1 MSIAGSAQEPPVNM
15 HMRARWPSS
24 VPCADVWGDGHFLF
38 GAHYQR
44 GGGPAQITILD
55 ILNPDAPVLASIY
68 FIPPPG
74 NQSGPED
81 VQASNGLLFT
91 GNETVASG
99 SDGAFVADVRNP
111 YNPRYLGNI
120 DVPNFR
126 RVHTLSYDPD
136 SRFLYLANSRR
147 PEFAVIDLRW
157 LTPDMPP
164 FGTITSPTWHVQNVG
179 SSFVHEVYA
188 RNGRLYAAAW
198 DSGVWVYDVSDV
210 ANSPPRLLGF
220 APGNST
226 HSAVP
231 SEDGRFIVTAE
242 EFTGGGIKLYEATP
256 NGQGGLNI
264 LLRDSFTISTS
275 RATSA
280 HQPFIKGNRVYVSWY
295 EAGVQVFEIN
305 RDTKRLEWVASFDTS
320 PYTGATGYNGCW
332 SVYPYLGDDRIL
344 VGDIQTG
351 FWILALEVPTVVGT
365 VQVAGLTR
373 NPTGLAL
380 TVEFH
385 RPVDGQLVATYSV
398 VPESD
403 GHYRLEDVR
412 RGTYDVIVRA
422 PGLLCTRANGQT
434 FAYGQVTTLN
444 LTLRAGDVNEDG
456 HIDDADLLQVLF
468 AFGQTGS
475 NLPEDLDRN
484 GTVDD
489 ADLLAVLFN
498 FGSGC

>member
-1 MSIAGSAQEPPVNM
+1 MSM
-15 HMRARWPSS
+15 HVRARWTSS
-24 VPCADVWGDGHFLF
+24 VACADVWGDGHFLF

-44 GGGPAQITILD
+44 GGGPAQVTILD

-91 GNETVASG
+91 GNETSVSG
-99 SDGAFVADVRNP
+99 SDGAFVADVRDP

-120 DVPNFR
+120 NVPNFR

-157 LTPDMPP
+157 LTPDAAP
-164 FGTITSPTWHVQNVG
+164 FGTITTPRWHVQNVG

-188 RNGRLYAAAW
+188 RNGRLYASAW
-198 DSGVWVYDVSDV
+198 DSGVWVYDVSNV
-210 ANSPPRLLGF
+210 ATQPPRLLGS

-242 EFTGGGIKLYEATP
+242 EFTGGGIKLYEAIP
-256 NGQGGLNI
+256 NSSGGLDI
-264 LLRDSFTISTS
+264 VLRDSFALPTS
-275 RATSA
+275 RATCA
-280 HQPFIKGNRVYVSWY
+280 HQPFVKGNRVYVSWY

-305 RDTKRLEWVASFDTS
+305 PDAKRLEWVASFDTS

-344 VGDIQTG
+344 AGDIQTG
-351 FWILALEVPTVVGT
+351 FWILALEVPVLEGA
-365 VQVAGLTR
+365 VQVAGLPQLPQGFR
-373 NPTGLAL
+373 FRI
-380 TVEFH
+380 EFR
-385 RPVDGQLVATYSV
+385 RPSDGQTVATYTAT
-398 VPESD
+398 PDSD
-403 GHYRLEDVR
+403 GQYRIEDVR
-412 RGTYDVIVRA
+412 RGTYDLVVSA
-422 PGLLCTRANGQT
+422 PGMLCARVQNLSFSYGQT
-434 FAYGQVTTLN
+434 TTLN
-444 LTLRAGDVNEDG
+444 LTLRAGDVNSDG
-456 HIDDADLLQVLF
+456 QIDDADLLTVLF
-468 AFGQTGS
+468 AFGRSGS
-475 NLPEDLDRN
+475 ALPEDVNGD

>member
-1 MSIAGSAQEPPVNM
+1 
-15 HMRARWPSS
+15 
-24 VPCADVWGDGHFLF
+24 
-38 GAHYQR
+38 
-44 GGGPAQITILD
+44 
-55 ILNPDAPVLASIY
+55 
-68 FIPPPG
+68 
-74 NQSGPED
+74 
-81 VQASNGLLFT
+81 
-91 GNETVASG
+91 
-99 SDGAFVADVRNP
+99 
-111 YNPRYLGNI
+111 
-120 DVPNFR
+120 
-126 RVHTLSYDPD
+126 
-136 SRFLYLANSRR
+136 
-147 PEFAVIDLRW
+147 
-157 LTPDMPP
+157 
-164 FGTITSPTWHVQNVG
+164 
-179 SSFVHEVYA
+179 
-188 RNGRLYAAAW
+188 
-198 DSGVWVYDVSDV
+198 
-210 ANSPPRLLGF
+210 LLGF

-264 LLRDSFTISTS
+264 LLRDSFTMSTS

-344 VGDIQTG
+344 AGDIQTG

-365 VQVAGLTR
+365 VQVAGLSQ
-373 NPTGLAL
+373 NPTGLAM
-380 TVEFH
+380 TMEFR
-385 RPVDGQLVATYSV
+385 RPLDGQLVATYSV

-422 PGLLCTRANGQT
+422 SGMLCTRANEQT

-444 LTLRAGDVNEDG
+444 LILRAGDVNADG

-468 AFGQTGS
+468 AFGQTGA
-475 NLPEDLDRN
+475 NLPEDIDHN

-498 FGSGC
+498 FGSSC